1 MLVYITTVDTGLERE
16 TIKAYAHRVSHKS
29 DEVKYESSFAVPA
42 SFGKVGAI
50 LLENEHHKEMYLN
63 NIVLEGFPNGPL
75 HFTCN
80 SWVHSKYD
88 NPHKRI
94 FFNNKVST
102 SFFFFSCKVLCPS
115 PKKKKRVYINVK
127 TLYFTNL
134 IAFDSPKK

>member
-1 MLVYITTVDTGLERE
+1 MLVYLTTVDTGLERE
-16 TIKAYAHRVSHKS
+16 TIKAYAHRVSHNS

-42 SFGKVGAI
+42 SFKKVGAI

-94 FFNNKVST
+94 FFTNKVST
-102 SFFFFSCKVLCPS
+102 SSFSSSHAKLYVHLQKKYSLFSCE
-115 PKKKKRVYINVK
+115 
-127 TLYFTNL
+127 
-134 IAFDSPKK
+134 DSLLHKSNSI

>member
-1 MLVYITTVDTGLERE
+1 MLVYLTTVDTGLERE

-42 SFGKVGAI
+42 SFKKVGAI

-94 FFNNKVST
+94 FFTNKVST
-102 SFFFFSCKVLCPS
+102 SSFPLLMQSYMS
-115 PKKKKRVYINVK
+115 ISKKNIVYFRVK